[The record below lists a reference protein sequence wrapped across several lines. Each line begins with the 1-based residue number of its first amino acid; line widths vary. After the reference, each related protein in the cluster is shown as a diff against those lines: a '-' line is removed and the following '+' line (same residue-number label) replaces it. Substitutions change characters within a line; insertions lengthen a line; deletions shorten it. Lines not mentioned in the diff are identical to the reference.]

1 MNQLWRII
9 LLQAGKWGMVKYIS
23 LGLLSGL
30 CSFLFLN
37 SVTRMVS
44 LIMSENIRT
53 VSKEY
58 VILFAAVIV
67 VYVWVRRTLALGIIY
82 LSQKLFWKLRKQVL
96 TLILKASYQQLSTR
110 KAKVYSVL
118 VNDVNML
125 TNTSLSFI
133 EFATASIVSIACLV
147 YLASISLVLFA
158 ITLGIAIIGI
168 AVYQVGSVR
177 NRKHFEKARTL
188 EDSFIENLNA
198 ILNGFKEIFLEP
210 RKGKA
215 IYEKKINSI
224 ADEAFSNNTGALTG
238 FLSNQI
244 TGQVL
249 FYVLISSVLIFFS
262 VYLDIAPAATVNYV
276 FILLYLLGSIEAIM
290 VLLPNIMRA
299 KVSSG
304 RVMSLRKELEE
315 VNFDNSVPE
324 KFMTRDEFLSIS
336 VKDLEYHYDGTEQAF
351 SIGPVNFEV
360 QKGETVFIYGGNGS
374 GKTTFVHNIM
384 GLRHPSAGETCLNG
398 IPVDADNYAYYRSIF
413 AAVFSDFYLFR
424 EILIEEHFNEAK
436 WHHYLKVFELEG
448 IVKTEGSTLSTVD
461 LSTGQRKRLALIVA
475 LMENKPVLV
484 LDEWAADQDPY
495 FRKKFYT
502 EILPA
507 LKAEGI
513 TIIAITHDDKYYHC
527 ADKLYKMDYG
537 RLIEEDVNV
546 HNVHETSALLS

>member
-1 MNQLWRII
+1 
-9 LLQAGKWGMVKYIS
+9 
-23 LGLLSGL
+23 
-30 CSFLFLN
+30 
-37 SVTRMVS
+37 
-44 LIMSENIRT
+44 
-53 VSKEY
+53 
-58 VILFAAVIV
+58 

-96 TLILKASYQQLSTR
+96 ALILKASYQQLSTR
-110 KAKVYSVL
+110 KSRVYSVL

-125 TNTSLSFI
+125 TSTSLSFI

-168 AVYQVGSVR
+168 TVYQVGSVR
-177 NRKHFEKARTL
+177 NRRHFEKSRTL
-188 EDSFIENLNA
+188 EDRFIENLNA
-198 ILNGFKEIFLEP
+198 ILGGFKEIFLEP

-215 IYEKKINSI
+215 IFEKKVNTI
-224 ADEAFSNNTGALTG
+224 ANDAFSNTTSALTG

-244 TGQVL
+244 TGQIL

-262 VYLDIAPAATVNYV
+262 VYLDISAAATVNYV
-276 FILLYLLGSIEAIM
+276 FILLYLLSSIEAIM

-299 KVSSG
+299 KVSSS
-304 RVMSLRKELEE
+304 RVMNLRKELEE
-315 VNFDNSVPE
+315 VNFDNNIPE

-336 VKDLEYHYDGTEQAF
+336 VKDLTYQYGETDQSFG
-351 SIGPVNFEV
+351 IGPISFEV
-360 QKGETVFIYGGNGS
+360 QKGETVFIYGGNGT

-384 GLRHPSAGETCLNG
+384 GLRHPTAGETYLNG
-398 IPVDADNYAYYRSIF
+398 IPVDTTNYSYYRSIF
-413 AAVFSDFYLFR
+413 TAVFSDFYLFK
-424 EILIEEHFNEAK
+424 EVLVEEHFNEEK
-436 WHHYLKVFELEG
+436 WYEYLKLFELDG
-448 IVKTEGSTLSTVD
+448 LVKTEGSSFSTVD

-475 LMENKPVLV
+475 LLENKPVLV

-502 EILPA
+502 EILPS
-507 LKAEGI
+507 LKQEGL

-537 RLIEEDVNV
+537 CLVEEDVNV
-546 HNVHETSALLS
+546 HATTALLSSNGTVLSNS